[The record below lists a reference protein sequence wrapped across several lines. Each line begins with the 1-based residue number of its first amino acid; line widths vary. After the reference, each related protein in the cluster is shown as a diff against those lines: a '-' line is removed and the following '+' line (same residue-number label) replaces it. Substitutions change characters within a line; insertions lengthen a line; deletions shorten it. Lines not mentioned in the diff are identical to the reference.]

1 MLPMFMAAVDQTLLA
16 AATPRIARDLGGLS
30 DTSWIAVGYLLA
42 ATIAAPLYGRMGDRY
57 GRRNVLLAA
66 LAVFCAGSLACGLAP
81 TMYGLIAS
89 RVLQGLG
96 GGGLMVL
103 SQSLIGELVPAAERP
118 RYQGY
123 FAAVFTVSSVGGP
136 VIGGFVVNHGD
147 WRWLF
152 LVNLP
157 LGLLAAWRVPRC
169 RAPNRRRCATRPT
182 TRPACCCS
190 PPSRPARCSG

>member
-1 MLPMFMAAVDQTLLA
+1 MAGWA
-16 AATPRIARDLGGLS
+16 IAGAG
-30 DTSWIAVGYLLA
+30 A
-42 ATIAAPLYGRMGDRY
+42 M
-57 GRRNVLLAA
+57 VLLGA
-66 LAVFCAGSLACGLAP
+66 LAIFVAGSLACGLASS
-81 TMYGLIAS
+81 MAMLIGS

-103 SQSLIGELVPAAERP
+103 SQALIGELVAPAERP

-157 LGLLAAWRVPRC
+157 LGVVAAWRVLRLARPSRPRC
-169 RAPNRRRCATRPT
+169 VTSLMTRWGSS
-182 TRPACCCS
+182 CS
-190 PPSRPARCSG
+190 PPAPPASCCGSAWPGTGSLSCPLDSERRTGRITDCP